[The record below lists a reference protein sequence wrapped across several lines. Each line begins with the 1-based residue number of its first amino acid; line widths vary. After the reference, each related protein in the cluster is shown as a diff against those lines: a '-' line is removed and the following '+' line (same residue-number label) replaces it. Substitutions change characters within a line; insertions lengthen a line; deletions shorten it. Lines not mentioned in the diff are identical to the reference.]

1 MTMTA
6 PDEYQ
11 IFNNRMGRLLHH
23 VNYPVLLAGA
33 IASNCMI
40 DLYTFTTPN
49 GRKASIMLEEVE
61 LPYNVHKID
70 ITKGDQFTPEFVA
83 INPNSK
89 IPAIVDQDTG
99 ITVFESGA
107 ILIYLAEKTG
117 KLLPTNSKER
127 FQVLSWLMLQMGS
140 VGPMFGQ
147 LNHFKKF
154 APEKIP
160 YAIERYE
167 KETLRLYSVLEG
179 QLAEREFICGDYSI
193 ADIATY
199 PWVAIH
205 EWQGLTLDSHPNL
218 KRWVETVQHRPAVE
232 RGMAVPA

>member
-1 MTMTA
+1 
-6 PDEYQ
+6 
-11 IFNNRMGRLLHH
+11 
-23 VNYPVLLAGA
+23 
-33 IASNCMI
+33 MI

-61 LPYNVHKID
+61 LPYNVHVID
-70 ITKGDQFTPEFVA
+70 ITKNDQFTPEYVA

-107 ILIYLAEKTG
+107 VLIYLAEKTG
-117 KLLPTNSKER
+117 KLLPTDQKQR
-127 FQVLSWLMLQMGS
+127 FQVLEWLMLQMGS

-160 YAIERYE
+160 YAIQRYE
-167 KETLRLYSVLEG
+167 KETLRLYGVLDK
-179 QLAEREFICGDYSI
+179 QLASHEFFCGDYSI

-199 PWVAIH
+199 PWVAIYDF
-205 EWQGLTLDSHPNL
+205 QGLTLDNHPNL
-218 KRWVETVQHRPAVE
+218 KRWVETMQQRPAVQS
-232 RGMAVPA
+232 GMSVP

>member
-1 MTMTA
+1 MR
-6 PDEYQ
+6 E
-11 IFNNRMGRLLHH
+11 
-23 VNYPVLLAGA
+23 
-33 IASNCMI
+33 ASNSMI

-70 ITKGDQFTPEFVA
+70 ITKNDQFTPEFVA

-89 IPAIVDQDTG
+89 IPAIVDHDTG

-117 KLLPTNSKER
+117 KLLPTADKER

-167 KETLRLYSVLEG
+167 KETLRLYGVLDK
-179 QLAEREFICGDYSI
+179 QLTEREYLCGDYSI

-199 PWVAIH
+199 PWVAIY
-205 EWQGLTLDSHPNL
+205 EFQGLTLDSHPNL
-218 KRWVETVQHRPAVE
+218 KRWVETMQQRPAVQ

>member
-1 MTMTA
+1 
-6 PDEYQ
+6 
-11 IFNNRMGRLLHH
+11 
-23 VNYPVLLAGA
+23 
-33 IASNCMI
+33 
-40 DLYTFTTPN
+40 
-49 GRKASIMLEEVE
+49 MLEEVE

-70 ITKGDQFTPEFVA
+70 ITKNDQFTPEFVA

-89 IPAIVDQDTG
+89 IPASVDHDTG

-117 KLLPTNSKER
+117 KLLPTADKER

-167 KETLRLYSVLEG
+167 KETLRLYGVLDK
-179 QLAEREFICGDYSI
+179 QLTEREYLCGDYSI

-199 PWVAIH
+199 PWVAIY
-205 EWQGLTLDSHPNL
+205 EFQGLTLDSHPNL
-218 KRWVETVQHRPAVE
+218 KRWVETMQQRPAVQ

>member
-1 MTMTA
+1 
-6 PDEYQ
+6 
-11 IFNNRMGRLLHH
+11 
-23 VNYPVLLAGA
+23 
-33 IASNCMI
+33 MI

-70 ITKGDQFTPEFVA
+70 ISKGEQFTPEFVA

-89 IPAIVDQDTG
+89 IPAIVDRDTG
-99 ITVFESGA
+99 MTVFESGA
-107 ILIYLAEKTG
+107 ILLYLAEKTG
-117 KLLPTNSKER
+117 KLLPTNDKER

-147 LNHFKKF
+147 LNHFKRF

-167 KETLRLYSVLEG
+167 KETLRLYGVLDK

-199 PWVAIH
+199 PWVASY
-205 EWQGLTLDSHPNL
+205 EFQGLTLDNHPNL
-218 KRWVETVQHRPAVE
+218 KRWVETIQQRPAVQ

>member
-1 MTMTA
+1 
-6 PDEYQ
+6 
-11 IFNNRMGRLLHH
+11 
-23 VNYPVLLAGA
+23 
-33 IASNCMI
+33 MI

-49 GRKASIMLEEVE
+49 GRKISIMLEEVG

-70 ITKGDQFTPEFVA
+70 ITKNEQFTPEFVA

-107 ILIYLAEKTG
+107 ILIYLAQKSG
-117 KLLPTNSKER
+117 KLLPTADKER

-140 VGPMFGQ
+140 VGPMLGQ

-154 APEKIP
+154 APQKIP

-167 KETLRLYSVLEG
+167 KETLRLYSVLDG
-179 QLAEREFICGDYSI
+179 QLAKREFLCDDYSI

-199 PWVAIH
+199 PWIAIYK
-205 EWQGLTLDSHPNL
+205 WQGLTLDSHPNL
-218 KRWVETVQHRPAVE
+218 KRWVETMQQRPAVE
-232 RGMAVPA
+232 RGMAVPS

>member
-1 MTMTA
+1 
-6 PDEYQ
+6 
-11 IFNNRMGRLLHH
+11 
-23 VNYPVLLAGA
+23 
-33 IASNCMI
+33 MI

-89 IPAIVDQDTG
+89 IPAIVDQDAG

-107 ILIYLAEKTG
+107 ILIYLARKTG
-117 KLLPTNSKER
+117 KLLPTEEKAE

-140 VGPMFGQ
+140 VGPMLGQ

-167 KETLRLYSVLEG
+167 KETLRLYSVLDK
-179 QLAEREFICGDYSI
+179 QLADQEFLCGDYSI

-199 PWVAIH
+199 PWIAIH
-205 EWQGLTLDSHPNL
+205 DMQGLTLDNHPNL
-218 KRWVETVQHRPAVE
+218 KRWVETLEQRPAVE

>member
-1 MTMTA
+1 
-6 PDEYQ
+6 
-11 IFNNRMGRLLHH
+11 
-23 VNYPVLLAGA
+23 
-33 IASNCMI
+33 
-40 DLYTFTTPN
+40 
-49 GRKASIMLEEVE
+49 MLEEVG

-70 ITKGDQFTPEFVA
+70 ITKGEQFTPEFVA

-89 IPAIVDQDTG
+89 IPAIADRDTG

-117 KLLPTNSKER
+117 KLLPTNDKER

-140 VGPMFGQ
+140 VGPMLGQ

-160 YAIERYE
+160 YAVERYE
-167 KETLRLYSVLEG
+167 KETLRLYSVLDG
-179 QLAEREFICGDYSI
+179 QLAEREFLCGDYSI

-199 PWVAIH
+199 PWIVIY

-218 KRWVETVQHRPAVE
+218 KRWLETVQQRPAVE